1 MFPEQ
6 DTDSSNDTLEKQLAL
21 LPVMITCSSRLIV
34 VEREK
39 WMRGHA
45 LVYQPEIKS
54 TKMSQL
60 TLAYENM

>member
-1 MFPEQ
+1 
-6 DTDSSNDTLEKQLAL
+6 
-21 LPVMITCSSRLIV
+21 MITYSSRLIV

-39 WMRGHA
+39 WMQGHA